1 MDEWV
6 KKAIANAN
14 EKLSLSTQ
22 EKNPVIRFGYD
33 DYMAYH
39 YALMMKV
46 ATIHELEKFFE
57 TTKDPR
63 WVAAMN
69 E

>member
-1 MDEWV
+1 MRTDGV

-39 YALMMKV
+39 YDFMMMV
-46 ATIHELEKFFE
+46 AT
-57 TTKDPR
+57 
-63 WVAAMN
+63 V
-69 E
+69 